1 MPLFFYSDVSS
12 PTVTICILTVSAMVI
27 MKAAESQHFAMTS
40 ECSPLVLFA
49 LEDPSVLMPF
59 VSWRDC

>member
-1 MPLFFYSDVSS
+1 MPLFSYSDVSS
-12 PTVTICILTVSAMVI
+12 PTVTTCILVSAMVI
-27 MKAAESQHFAMTS
+27 MEAAESQHFAMTS